1 MNPLENIKL
10 RIEPNLHNKLPKKW
24 KKIGK
29 ILVLDLGNVEGS
41 KKNEIAEVYAE
52 ELNVKTVIQKGKIS
66 GELRKPETIDL
77 LYGTET
83 TTEISE
89 YGIKYRLDLRGIM
102 WSPGNTGW
110 RSALAGPEKVSDFYS
125 FDKPRT
131 IIDYFAGIGY
141 FALQMAIGYP
151 KAKVIAIE
159 KNQKAIEYLSM
170 NIEENSIENIEIIND
185 DCRNID
191 LKADV
196 IHLGYIGNTIDFL
209 EHTHDCLNT
218 NGIAVFHEAYW
229 NNWLG
234 FKSRSD
240 WRSIP
245 TKFSDLMKTKGFV
258 VEKFEKVKFYGPS
271 TSHIIAILRK
281 N

>member
-10 RIEPNLHNKLPKKW
+10 KISSEIHNNLPKKW
-24 KKIGK
+24 KKVGDI
-29 ILVLDLGNVEGS
+29 IILDL
-41 KKNEIAEVYAE
+41 KNIDKNKRNKIAKFYAE
-52 ELNVKTVIQKGKIS
+52 ELGAKTIIQKRRIS
-66 GELRKPETIDL
+66 GELRKPGKVEI
-77 LYGTET
+77 LYGKET
-83 TTEISE
+83 TTVITE
-89 YGIKYRLDLRGIM
+89 YGISYKLDLSEIM

-110 RSALAGPEKVSDFYS
+110 RSALVGPRKVNDFYT
-125 FDKPRT
+125 FDNPET

-141 FALQMAIGYP
+141 FSLQMAKGYP
-151 KAKVIAIE
+151 QTKIVAID
-159 KNQKAIEYLSM
+159 KNPKSIEYLSM
-170 NIEENSIENIEIIND
+170 NVEDNNIKNIEIINN
-185 DCRNID
+185 DCRNVNV
-191 LKADV
+191 KADV

-209 EHTHDCLNT
+209 EHTYDNLNDK
-218 NGIAVFHEAYW
+218 GIVIFHEAYR

-240 WRSIP
+240 WGSIP

-258 VEKFEKVKFYGPS
+258 VEKFERVKFYGPS

>member
-1 MNPLENIKL
+1 MKPLENIKL
-10 RIEPNLHNKLPKKW
+10 RVNPDLHDKLPTKW
-24 KKIGK
+24 KK
-29 ILVLDLGNVEGS
+29 VGNVLIVDLENLADD
-41 KKNEIAEVYAE
+41 KKREIAEVYAG
-52 ELNVKTVIQKGKIS
+52 ELNAKTVIQKNKVS
-66 GELRKPETIDL
+66 GELRKPEKVDL

-83 TTEISE
+83 ITEISE
-89 YGIKYRLDLRGIM
+89 YGIKYRLDLSEIM

-110 RSALAGPEKVSDFYS
+110 RSALTGPEKVNDFYS

-141 FALQMAIGYP
+141 FALQMARGYP
-151 KAKVIAIE
+151 KARILVVD
-159 KNQKAIEYLSM
+159 KNPKAIEYLTA
-170 NIEENSIENIEIIND
+170 NVKENNIENIEIIND
-185 DCRNID
+185 DCRNVK
-191 LKADV
+191 LNADV

-209 EHTHDCLNT
+209 EHTHNCLNE
-218 NGIAVFHEAYW
+218 NGIAVFHEAYR

-240 WRSIP
+240 WGSIP

-258 VEKFEKVKFYGPS
+258 VEKFERVKFYGPS

>member
-1 MNPLENIKL
+1 MNPLESIKL
-10 RIEPNLHNKLPKKW
+10 KVSPDLHDKLPKKW
-24 KKIGK
+24 KKIGDIITIDFKDINEDMKKEVAK
-29 ILVLDLGNVEGS
+29 I
-41 KKNEIAEVYAE
+41 YAR
-52 ELNVKTVIQKGKIS
+52 ELKVKTVIQKSSIR
-66 GELRKPETIDL
+66 GELRKPDNLDL
-77 LYGTET
+77 LYGNET
-83 TTEISE
+83 NTEISE
-89 YGIKYRLDLRGIM
+89 YGIKYKLDLAEIM

-125 FDKPRT
+125 FNEPKV

-141 FALQMAIGYP
+141 FTIQMAKGYP
-151 KAKVIAIE
+151 KSKIIAID
-159 KNQKAIEYLSM
+159 KNPKSIEYLTI
-170 NIEENSIENIEIIND
+170 NCIENGIENIEIIND

-191 LKADV
+191 SKADV

-209 EHTHDCLNT
+209 EHTHKNLNK
-218 NGIAVFHEAYW
+218 NGTAIFHEAYR

-240 WRSIP
+240 WGGIP
-245 TKFSDLMKTKGFV
+245 DNFAKLMKSKGFT
-258 VEKFEKVKFYGPS
+258 VEKIERVKFYGPS

>member
-1 MNPLENIKL
+1 MKPLENIKL
-10 RIEPNLHNKLPKKW
+10 RVNSDLHDKLPTKW
-24 KKIGK
+24 KRI
-29 ILVLDLGNVEGS
+29 GNVLIIDLENLADD
-41 KKNEIAEVYAE
+41 KKKGIAEIYAD
-52 ELNVKTVIQKGKIS
+52 ELNVKTVIQKRKVS
-66 GELRKPETIDL
+66 GELRKPEKVDL

-83 TTEISE
+83 ITEISE
-89 YGIKYRLDLRGIM
+89 YGIKYRLNLSEIM

-110 RSALAGPEKVSDFYS
+110 RSTLAGPEKVNDFYS

-141 FALQMAIGYP
+141 FALQMARGYP
-151 KAKVIAIE
+151 KARIIAVDKNPKV
-159 KNQKAIEYLSM
+159 IEYLTTNVKEN
-170 NIEENSIENIEIIND
+170 NIENVEIIND
-185 DCRNID
+185 DCRNVK

-209 EHTHDCLNT
+209 EHTHSCLNE
-218 NGIAVFHEAYW
+218 NGIAVFHEAYR

-240 WRSIP
+240 WGSIP

>member
-1 MNPLENIKL
+1 MKPLENIKL
-10 RIEPNLHNKLPKKW
+10 RVNPDLHDKLPTKW
-24 KKIGK
+24 KK
-29 ILVLDLGNVEGS
+29 VGNVLIVDLENLADD
-41 KKNEIAEVYAE
+41 KKREIAEVYAR
-52 ELNVKTVIQKGKIS
+52 ELNAKTVIQKNKVS
-66 GELRKPETIDL
+66 GELRKPEKVDL

-83 TTEISE
+83 ITEISE
-89 YGIKYRLDLRGIM
+89 YGIKYRLDLSEIM

-110 RSALAGPEKVSDFYS
+110 RSALTGPEKVTDFYS

-141 FALQMAIGYP
+141 FALQMARGYP
-151 KAKVIAIE
+151 KARIIAVD
-159 KNQKAIEYLSM
+159 KNPKAIEYLTT
-170 NIEENSIENIEIIND
+170 NVKENHIENVDIIND
-185 DCRNID
+185 DSRNVK
-191 LKADV
+191 LNADV

-209 EHTHDCLNT
+209 EHTHNCLNE
-218 NGIAVFHEAYW
+218 NGIAVFHEAYR

-240 WRSIP
+240 WGSIP

-258 VEKFEKVKFYGPS
+258 VEKFERVKFYGPS

>member
-1 MNPLENIKL
+1 MKPLENIKL
-10 RIEPNLHNKLPKKW
+10 RVNSDLHDKLPTKW
-24 KKIGK
+24 KRI
-29 ILVLDLGNVEGS
+29 GNVLIIDLENLADD
-41 KKNEIAEVYAE
+41 KKKGIAEIYAD
-52 ELNVKTVIQKGKIS
+52 ELNVKTVIQKRKVS
-66 GELRKPETIDL
+66 GELRKPEKFDL

-83 TTEISE
+83 ITEISE
-89 YGIKYRLDLRGIM
+89 YGIKYRLDLSEIM

-110 RSALAGPEKVSDFYS
+110 RSALAGPEKVIDFYS

-141 FALQMAIGYP
+141 FALQMARGYP
-151 KAKVIAIE
+151 KARIIAVD
-159 KNQKAIEYLSM
+159 KNPKAIEYLTINVKEN
-170 NIEENSIENIEIIND
+170 NIENVEIIND
-185 DCRNID
+185 DCRNVK

-209 EHTHDCLNT
+209 EHTHSCLNE
-218 NGIAVFHEAYW
+218 NGIAVFHEAYR

-240 WRSIP
+240 WGSIP

-258 VEKFEKVKFYGPS
+258 VEKFERVKFYGPS

>member
-1 MNPLENIKL
+1 MKPLENIKL
-10 RIEPNLHNKLPKKW
+10 KVSPDLHDKLPKKW
-24 KKIGK
+24 KRIGDIIIIDFK
-29 ILVLDLGNVEGS
+29 DID
-41 KKNEIAEVYAE
+41 KDKRKEIAKIYAE
-52 ELNVKTVIQKGKIS
+52 ELKVKTVIQKNKVS
-66 GELRKPETIDL
+66 GELRKPEKVDL

-83 TTEISE
+83 ITEISE
-89 YGIKYRLDLRGIM
+89 YGIKYKLDLSEIM

-110 RSALAGPEKVSDFYS
+110 RSTLAGPEKVNDFYS

-141 FALQMAIGYP
+141 FALQMARGYP
-151 KAKVIAIE
+151 KARIIAVD
-159 KNQKAIEYLSM
+159 KNPKAIEYLTTNVKEN
-170 NIEENSIENIEIIND
+170 NIKNVEIIND
-185 DCRNID
+185 DCRNVK
-191 LKADV
+191 LNADV

-209 EHTHDCLNT
+209 EHTHSCLNE
-218 NGIAVFHEAYW
+218 NGIALFHEAYR

-240 WRSIP
+240 WGSIP

-258 VEKFEKVKFYGPS
+258 VEKFERVKFYGPS
-271 TSHIIAILRK
+271 TSHIIATLRK

>member
-1 MNPLENIKL
+1 MKPLENIKL
-10 RIEPNLHNKLPKKW
+10 RVNPDLHDKLPTKW
-24 KKIGK
+24 KK
-29 ILVLDLGNVEGS
+29 VGNVLIVDLENLADD
-41 KKNEIAEVYAE
+41 KKREIAEVYAG
-52 ELNVKTVIQKGKIS
+52 ELNANTVIQKNKVS
-66 GELRKPETIDL
+66 GELRKPEKVDL

-83 TTEISE
+83 ITEISE
-89 YGIKYRLDLRGIM
+89 YGIKYRLDLSEIM

-110 RSALAGPEKVSDFYS
+110 RSALTGPEKVNDFYS

-141 FALQMAIGYP
+141 FALQMARGYP
-151 KAKVIAIE
+151 KARIIAVD
-159 KNQKAIEYLSM
+159 KNPKAIEYLTT
-170 NIEENSIENIEIIND
+170 NVKENHIENVDIIND
-185 DCRNID
+185 DCRNVK
-191 LKADV
+191 LNADV

-209 EHTHDCLNT
+209 EHTHNCLNE
-218 NGIAVFHEAYW
+218 NGIAVFHEAYR

-240 WRSIP
+240 WGSIP

-258 VEKFEKVKFYGPS
+258 VEKFERVKFYGPS

>member
-141 FALQMAIGYP
+141 FALQMARGYP
-151 KAKVIAIE
+151 EAKVIAIE

-170 NIEENSIENIEIIND
+170 NIEKNSIENIEIIND

-218 NGIAVFHEAYW
+218 NGIAVFHEAYR

-240 WRSIP
+240 WGSIP

-258 VEKFEKVKFYGPS
+258 VEKFERVKFYGPS
-271 TSHIIAILRK
+271 TSHIIATLRK

>member
-1 MNPLENIKL
+1 MKPLENIKL
-10 RIEPNLHNKLPKKW
+10 KVNSDLYDKLPTKW
-24 KKIGK
+24 KKIGN
-29 ILVLDLGNVEGS
+29 VLIIDFENLAED
-41 KKNEIAEVYAE
+41 KKRDIAEVYAD
-52 ELNVKTVIQKGKIS
+52 ELNAKTVIQKSKVS
-66 GELRKPETIDL
+66 SELRKPEKADL

-83 TTEISE
+83 ITEISE
-89 YGIKYRLDLRGIM
+89 YGIKYRLDLNEIM

-110 RSALAGPEKVSDFYS
+110 RSALAGPEKVNDFYS

-141 FALQMAIGYP
+141 FALQMARGYP
-151 KAKVIAIE
+151 KARIIAVD
-159 KNQKAIEYLSM
+159 KNPKAIEYLTINVKEN
-170 NIEENSIENIEIIND
+170 NIENVEIIND
-185 DCRNID
+185 DCRNVK

-209 EHTHDCLNT
+209 DHTYNCLNE
-218 NGIAVFHEAYW
+218 NGIAVFHEAYR

-240 WRSIP
+240 WGSIP
-245 TKFSDLMKTKGFV
+245 IKFSDLMGTKGFV
-258 VEKFEKVKFYGPS
+258 VEKFERVKFYGPS
-271 TSHIIAILRK
+271 TSHIIATLRK

>member
-1 MNPLENIKL
+1 MKPLENIKL
-10 RIEPNLHNKLPKKW
+10 KVSPDLHDKLPKKW
-24 KKIGK
+24 KRIGDIIIIDFK
-29 ILVLDLGNVEGS
+29 DID
-41 KKNEIAEVYAE
+41 KDKRKEIAKIYAE
-52 ELNVKTVIQKGKIS
+52 ELKVKTVIQKNKVS
-66 GELRKPETIDL
+66 GELRKPEKVDL

-83 TTEISE
+83 ITEISE
-89 YGIKYRLDLRGIM
+89 YGIKYKLDLSEIM

-110 RSALAGPEKVSDFYS
+110 RSTLAGPEKVNDFYS

-141 FALQMAIGYP
+141 FALQMARGYP
-151 KAKVIAIE
+151 KAGIIAVD
-159 KNQKAIEYLSM
+159 KNPKAIEYLTTNVKEN
-170 NIEENSIENIEIIND
+170 NIENVEIIND
-185 DCRNID
+185 DCRNVK
-191 LKADV
+191 LNADV

-209 EHTHDCLNT
+209 EHTRNCLNE
-218 NGIAVFHEAYW
+218 NGIAVFHEAYR

-240 WRSIP
+240 WGSIP

-258 VEKFEKVKFYGPS
+258 VEKFERVKFYGPS

>member
-1 MNPLENIKL
+1 MKPLENIKL
-10 RIEPNLHNKLPKKW
+10 RVNPDLHDKLPTKW
-24 KKIGK
+24 KK
-29 ILVLDLGNVEGS
+29 VGNVLIVDLENLADD
-41 KKNEIAEVYAE
+41 KKREIAEVYAG
-52 ELNVKTVIQKGKIS
+52 ELNANTVIQKNKVS
-66 GELRKPETIDL
+66 GELRKPEKVDL

-83 TTEISE
+83 ITEISE
-89 YGIKYRLDLRGIM
+89 YGIKYRLDLSEIM

-110 RSALAGPEKVSDFYS
+110 RSALTGPEKVNDFYS

-141 FALQMAIGYP
+141 FALQMARGYP
-151 KAKVIAIE
+151 KARIIAVD
-159 KNQKAIEYLSM
+159 KNPKAIEYLTT
-170 NIEENSIENIEIIND
+170 NVKENNIENIEIIND
-185 DCRNID
+185 DCRNVK
-191 LKADV
+191 LNADV

-209 EHTHDCLNT
+209 EHTHNCLNE
-218 NGIAVFHEAYW
+218 NGIAVFHEAYR

-240 WRSIP
+240 WGSIP

-258 VEKFEKVKFYGPS
+258 VEKFERVKFYGPS

>member
-1 MNPLENIKL
+1 MKPLENIKL
-10 RIEPNLHNKLPKKW
+10 RVNPDLHDKLPTKW
-24 KKIGK
+24 KI
-29 ILVLDLGNVEGS
+29 VGNVLIVDLENLADD
-41 KKNEIAEVYAE
+41 KKREIAEVYAR
-52 ELNVKTVIQKGKIS
+52 ELNAKTVIQKNKVS
-66 GELRKPETIDL
+66 GELRKPEKVDL

-83 TTEISE
+83 ITEISE
-89 YGIKYRLDLRGIM
+89 YGIKYRLDLSEIM

-110 RSALAGPEKVSDFYS
+110 RSALTGPEKVTDFYS

-141 FALQMAIGYP
+141 FALQMARGYP
-151 KAKVIAIE
+151 KARILAVD
-159 KNQKAIEYLSM
+159 KNPKAIEYLTA
-170 NIEENSIENIEIIND
+170 NVKENNIENIEIIND
-185 DCRNID
+185 DCRNVK
-191 LKADV
+191 LNADV

-209 EHTHDCLNT
+209 EHTHNCLNE
-218 NGIAVFHEAYW
+218 NGIAIFHEAYR

-240 WRSIP
+240 WGSIP

-258 VEKFEKVKFYGPS
+258 VDKFERVKFYGPS

-281 N
+281 I

>member
-1 MNPLENIKL
+1 MKPLENIKL
-10 RIEPNLHNKLPKKW
+10 RVDPDLHNKLPTKW
-24 KKIGK
+24 KRIGN
-29 ILVLDLGNVEGS
+29 ILVVDLENLADD
-41 KKNEIAEVYAE
+41 KKREIAEVYAE
-52 ELNVKTVIQKGKIS
+52 ELNVKTVIQKSKVS
-66 GELRKPETIDL
+66 GELRKPEKVDL

-83 TTEISE
+83 ITEISE
-89 YGIKYRLDLRGIM
+89 YGIKYRLDLSEIM

-110 RSALAGPEKVSDFYS
+110 RSALTGPEKVNDFYS

-141 FALQMAIGYP
+141 FALQMARGYP
-151 KAKVIAIE
+151 KARIIAVD
-159 KNQKAIEYLSM
+159 KNPKAIEYLTT
-170 NIEENSIENIEIIND
+170 NVKENHIENVDIIND
-185 DCRNID
+185 DCRNVK
-191 LKADV
+191 LNADV

-209 EHTHDCLNT
+209 EHTHNCLNE
-218 NGIAVFHEAYW
+218 NGIAVFHEAYR

-240 WRSIP
+240 WGSIP

-258 VEKFEKVKFYGPS
+258 VEKFERVKFYGPS

>member
-1 MNPLENIKL
+1 MKPLENIKL
-10 RIEPNLHNKLPKKW
+10 KVSPDLHDKLPKKW
-24 KKIGK
+24 KRIGDIIIIDFK
-29 ILVLDLGNVEGS
+29 DID
-41 KKNEIAEVYAE
+41 KDKRKEIAKIYAE
-52 ELNVKTVIQKGKIS
+52 ELKVKTVIQKNKVS
-66 GELRKPETIDL
+66 GELRKPEKVDL

-83 TTEISE
+83 ITEISE
-89 YGIKYRLDLRGIM
+89 YGIKYKLDLSEIM

-110 RSALAGPEKVSDFYS
+110 RSTLAGPEKVKDFYS

-141 FALQMAIGYP
+141 FALQMARGYP
-151 KAKVIAIE
+151 KARIVAVD
-159 KNQKAIEYLSM
+159 KNPKAIEYLTTNVKEN
-170 NIEENSIENIEIIND
+170 NIKNVEIIND
-185 DCRNID
+185 DCRNVK
-191 LKADV
+191 LNADV

-209 EHTHDCLNT
+209 EHTRNCLNE
-218 NGIAVFHEAYW
+218 NGIAVFHEAYR

-240 WRSIP
+240 WGSIP
-245 TKFSDLMKTKGFV
+245 TKFSDLMKTKGFI
-258 VEKFEKVKFYGPS
+258 VEKFERVKFYGPS

>member
-1 MNPLENIKL
+1 MKPLENIKL
-10 RIEPNLHNKLPKKW
+10 RVNPDLRDRLPTKW
-24 KKIGK
+24 KKIGN
-29 ILVLDLGNVEGS
+29 ILVVDLENLTDD
-41 KKNEIAEVYAE
+41 KKGEIAKIYAE
-52 ELNVKTVIQKGKIS
+52 ELKVKTVIQKSKVS
-66 GELRKPETIDL
+66 GELRKPEKVVL

-83 TTEISE
+83 ITEISE
-89 YGIKYRLDLRGIM
+89 YGIKYRLDLSEIM

-110 RSALAGPEKVSDFYS
+110 RSALTGPEKVNDFYS

-141 FALQMAIGYP
+141 FALQMARGYP
-151 KAKVIAIE
+151 KARIIAVD
-159 KNQKAIEYLSM
+159 KNPKAIEYLTTNVKEN
-170 NIEENSIENIEIIND
+170 NIENVDIIND
-185 DCRNID
+185 DSRNVK
-191 LKADV
+191 LNADV

-209 EHTHDCLNT
+209 EHTHNCLNE
-218 NGIAVFHEAYW
+218 NGIAVFHEAYR

-240 WRSIP
+240 WGSIP

-258 VEKFEKVKFYGPS
+258 VEKFERVKFYGPS

>member
-1 MNPLENIKL
+1 MKPIENIKL
-10 RIEPNLHNKLPKKW
+10 KVNPDLHDKLPTKW
-24 KKIGK
+24 KK
-29 ILVLDLGNVEGS
+29 VGNVLIVDLENLADD
-41 KKNEIAEVYAE
+41 KKREIAEVYAG
-52 ELNVKTVIQKGKIS
+52 ELNAKTVIQKNKVS
-66 GELRKPETIDL
+66 GDLRKPEKVDL

-83 TTEISE
+83 ITETSE
-89 YGIKYRLDLRGIM
+89 YGIKYRLDLSEIM

-110 RSALAGPEKVSDFYS
+110 RSALTGPEKIKDFYS

-141 FALQMAIGYP
+141 FALQMARGYP
-151 KAKVIAIE
+151 KARIIAVD
-159 KNQKAIEYLSM
+159 KNPKAIEYLTINVKEN
-170 NIEENSIENIEIIND
+170 NIENVEIIND
-185 DCRNID
+185 DCRNMK

-209 EHTHDCLNT
+209 EHTHNCLNE
-218 NGIAVFHEAYW
+218 NGIAVFHEAYR

-240 WRSIP
+240 WGSIP

-258 VEKFEKVKFYGPS
+258 VEKFERVKFYGPS